1 MTHNFKIVNTH
12 KYIKWGPIMSENKK
26 YQTFKTISPSDALKL
41 IKEHKND
48 QDLVIL
54 DVRTPWEF
62 SDNHIEG
69 AVNLDYTDPDFNEQI
84 KKLDK
89 TKYYI
94 IYCKSGIRSAKV
106 CEILKKLGFTHVYNI
121 KEGFKG
127 WKSKIV

>member
-1 MTHNFKIVNTH
+1 
-12 KYIKWGPIMSENKK
+12 MSENKK

-48 QDLVIL
+48 QNLVIL

-94 IYCKSGIRSAKV
+94 IYCKSGMRSVKV

-127 WKSKIV
+127 WKSKID

>member
-1 MTHNFKIVNTH
+1 
-12 KYIKWGPIMSENKK
+12 MSENKK
-26 YQTFKTISPSDALKL
+26 DQTFKTISPSDALKL

-62 SDNHIEG
+62 TDDHIED
-69 AVNLDYTDPDFNEQI
+69 AINLDFTDPDFDKQI

-94 IYCKSGIRSAKV
+94 IYCKSGIRSINV
-106 CEILKKLGFTHVYNI
+106 CEILKKSGFTHVYNI
-121 KEGFKG
+121 KNGFKG
-127 WKSKIV
+127 WKSNIV